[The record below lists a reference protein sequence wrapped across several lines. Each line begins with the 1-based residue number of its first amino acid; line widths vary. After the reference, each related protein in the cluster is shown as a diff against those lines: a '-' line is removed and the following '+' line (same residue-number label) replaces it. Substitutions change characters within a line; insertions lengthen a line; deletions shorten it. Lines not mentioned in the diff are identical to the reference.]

1 MKRKPEYRKPW
12 KESTVAAPVID
23 SDVKIGE
30 IFPIKES
37 VVKLISITKCRPL
50 SD

>member
-12 KESTVAAPVID
+12 KESTVVAPVID

-30 IFPIKES
+30 IFPHEG
-37 VVKLISITKCRPL
+37 ISSQVNKHQLRLTPF
-50 SD
+50 